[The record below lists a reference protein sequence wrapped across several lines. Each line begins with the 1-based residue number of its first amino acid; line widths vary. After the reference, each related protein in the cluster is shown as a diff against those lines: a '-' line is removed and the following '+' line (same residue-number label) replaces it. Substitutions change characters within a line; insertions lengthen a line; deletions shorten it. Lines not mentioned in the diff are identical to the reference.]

1 MADKVL
7 MDPHLAGGRVDS
19 SGRNCEGG
27 RLVAMHNVK
36 IPLLAGWRVSYLA
49 GGWVKHARLRQRN
62 DADHT

>member
-27 RLVAMHNVK
+27 RAVAMHNVL
-36 IPLLAGWRVSYLA
+36 ITSWLV
-49 GGWVKHARLRQRN
+49 GGSPTWLV
-62 DADHT
+62 DG